1 MRKSITGY
9 SESMRSSRLSKIY
22 IMAPLALFCC
32 FLWGSAFPMVKLGYA
47 IFSIGESDTASQ
59 ILFAGIRFALAGA
72 LVIVFGS
79 LIAKKPLYPK
89 SKTEIGHCLVLS
101 LFQTIL
107 QYTAFYIGLAHTS
120 GVKSSVLVALNVF
133 LSLIL
138 SAVVFRME
146 KLTAPKIIG
155 VLIGFAGVVL
165 INFEAGGFG
174 GFSLNGE
181 GAVIFSAFAYSVSG
195 VLIKRYSVKEDPV
208 MLSGWQFLV
217 GGIVM
222 ALFAAIAGGRVHM
235 QADLKSVLAI
245 VYLALISAAAYTVWG
260 LLLKYNPVSRVA
272 VIGFMN
278 PVFGVLLSALFL
290 GETAEAFSVK
300 NLVSLILVC
309 IGIYVVNAKL
319 SGRNKPVVDKS

>member
-1 MRKSITGY
+1 MNDSK
-9 SESMRSSRLSKIY
+9 LSKIY
-22 IMAPLALFCC
+22 IMTPLALLCC
-32 FLWGSAFPMVKLGYA
+32 FLWGSAFPMVKIGYEM
-47 IFSIGESDTASQ
+47 FSISESDTASQ

-79 LIAKKPLYPK
+79 IIAKKPLYPK
-89 SKTEIGHCLVLS
+89 SKMEIGHCLVLS

-138 SAVVFRME
+138 SALVFRME
-146 KLTAPKIIG
+146 KLTAPKVIG
-155 VLIGFAGVVL
+155 VIIGFAGVVL
-165 INFEAGGFG
+165 INFEAGGFS

-181 GAVIFSAFAYSVSG
+181 GAILFSAFAYSVSS
-195 VLIKRYSVKEDPV
+195 VLIKKYSVNEDPV
-208 MLSGWQFLV
+208 MLSGWQFLI

-222 ALFAAIAGGRVHM
+222 ALFAVIAGGRIHM
-235 QADLKSVLAI
+235 QVDIKSVLAI
-245 VYLALISAAAYTVWG
+245 LHLALISAVAYTVWG

-272 VIGFMN
+272 VMGFMN

-290 GETAEAFSVK
+290 GETAEAFNVK
-300 NLVSLILVC
+300 NLVSLVLVC
-309 IGIYVVNAKL
+309 VGIYIVNAKF
-319 SGRNKPVVDKS
+319 SAGNKPVVDKS

>member
-1 MRKSITGY
+1 MRDSK
-9 SESMRSSRLSKIY
+9 LSKIY
-22 IMAPLALFCC
+22 IMTPLALLCC
-32 FLWGSAFPMVKLGYA
+32 FLWGSAFPMVKIGYEM
-47 IFSIGESDTASQ
+47 FSISESDTASQ

-89 SKTEIGHCLVLS
+89 RKAEIGHCLVLS

-138 SAVVFRME
+138 SALVFRME
-146 KLTAPKIIG
+146 KLTAPKVIG
-155 VLIGFAGVVL
+155 VIIGFAGVVL
-165 INFEAGGFG
+165 INFEAGGFS

-181 GAVIFSAFAYSVSG
+181 GAILFSAFAYSVSS
-195 VLIKRYSVKEDPV
+195 VLIKKYSVNEDPV
-208 MLSGWQFLV
+208 MLSGWQFLI
-217 GGIVM
+217 GGIIM
-222 ALFAAIAGGRVHM
+222 ALFAAAAGGRIHM
-235 QADLKSVLAI
+235 QADIKSVLAI
-245 VYLALISAAAYTVWG
+245 LYLALISAVAYTVWG

-272 VIGFMN
+272 VMGFMN

-300 NLVSLILVC
+300 NLVSLVLVC
-309 IGIYVVNAKL
+309 IGIYIVNAKF

>member
-1 MRKSITGY
+1 MRDSK
-9 SESMRSSRLSKIY
+9 LSKIY
-22 IMAPLALFCC
+22 IMTPLALLCC
-32 FLWGSAFPMVKLGYA
+32 FLWGSAFPMVKIGYEM
-47 IFSIGESDTASQ
+47 FSISESDTASQ

-89 SKTEIGHCLVLS
+89 NKAEIGHCLVLS

-107 QYTAFYIGLAHTS
+107 QYMAFYIGLAHTS

-138 SAVVFRME
+138 SALVFRME
-146 KLTAPKIIG
+146 KLTAPKVIG
-155 VLIGFAGVVL
+155 VIIGFAGVVL
-165 INFEAGGFG
+165 INFEAGGFS

-181 GAVIFSAFAYSVSG
+181 GAILFSAFAYSVSS
-195 VLIKRYSVKEDPV
+195 VLIKKYSVNEDPV
-208 MLSGWQFLV
+208 MLSGWQFLI
-217 GGIVM
+217 GGIIM
-222 ALFAAIAGGRVHM
+222 ALFAAAAGGRIHM
-235 QADLKSVLAI
+235 QADIKSVLAI
-245 VYLALISAAAYTVWG
+245 LYLALISAVAYTVWG

-272 VIGFMN
+272 VMGFMN

-300 NLVSLILVC
+300 NLVSLVLVC
-309 IGIYVVNAKL
+309 IGIYIVNAKF

>member
-1 MRKSITGY
+1 MRDSK
-9 SESMRSSRLSKIY
+9 LSKIY
-22 IMAPLALFCC
+22 IMTPLALLCC
-32 FLWGSAFPMVKLGYA
+32 FLWGSAFPMVKIGYEM
-47 IFSIGESDTASQ
+47 FSISESDTASQ

-89 SKTEIGHCLVLS
+89 NKAEIGHCLVLS

-138 SAVVFRME
+138 SALVFRME
-146 KLTAPKIIG
+146 KLTVPKVIG
-155 VLIGFAGVVL
+155 VIIGFAGVVL
-165 INFEAGGFG
+165 INFEAGGFS

-181 GAVIFSAFAYSVSG
+181 GAILFSAFAYSVSS
-195 VLIKRYSVKEDPV
+195 VLIKKYSVNEDPV
-208 MLSGWQFLV
+208 MLSGWQFLI
-217 GGIVM
+217 GGIIM
-222 ALFAAIAGGRVHM
+222 ALFAAAAGGRIHM
-235 QADLKSVLAI
+235 QADIKSVLAI
-245 VYLALISAAAYTVWG
+245 LYLALISAVAYTVWG

-272 VIGFMN
+272 VMGFMN

-300 NLVSLILVC
+300 NLVSLVLVC
-309 IGIYVVNAKL
+309 IGIYIVNAKF